1 MRIGVTG
8 STGLIGTALVENLRS
23 DGHDVVPFVR
33 TQGPISHGIR
43 WKPGADLDP
52 DALTG
57 LDAVVHLAG
66 AGVADRRWTQAY
78 KQLIRDSRVHGT
90 ATIARAMAQAQDGPR
105 ILISGSAIGYYGDT
119 GDRLTDEKGPQ
130 GSGFLAEVV
139 GDWEAAAS
147 PAVQAGVRVAFA
159 RTGLVVSS
167 RGGAWKKL
175 FPIFK
180 AGLGGKIGTGR
191 QFWPTISLHDEV
203 RALRWLIDHDISGP
217 VNLVG
222 PRALTNAEVTR
233 TMSEVL
239 HRPAVLPVPAIALK
253 VVLGEF
259 AEDVVGSQRID
270 PAVLRESGFQWDHPD
285 NRSMIEAAA
294 AGS

>member
-8 STGLIGTALVENLRS
+8 STGLIGSALVDDLRT
-23 DGHDVVPFVR
+23 DGHEVVPFVR
-33 TQGPISHGIR
+33 ARGQVGNGIA
-43 WKPGADLDP
+43 WQPGADLDP
-52 DALTG
+52 QVLEG
-57 LDAVVHLAG
+57 LDAIVHLAG
-66 AGVADRRWTQAY
+66 AGVADKRWTAEY
-78 KQLIRDSRVHGT
+78 KRLIRDSRVDGT
-90 ATIARAMAQAQDGPR
+90 GTIARAMAQSQDGPR
-105 ILISGSAIGYYGDT
+105 ILVSGSAIGYYGDT
-119 GDRLTDEKGPQ
+119 GDRLTDEEGPQ

-139 GDWEAAAS
+139 GDWEAAAA
-147 PAVQAGVRVAFA
+147 PAVAAGVRVAFA

-167 RGGAWKKL
+167 RGGAWKRL

-180 AGLGGKIGTGR
+180 AGLGGRVGSGR
-191 QFWPTISLHDEV
+191 QYWPTISLHDEV

-222 PRALTNAEVTR
+222 PRAVTNAEVTR
-233 TMSEVL
+233 TMGEVL

-259 AEDVVGSQRID
+259 AEDIVGSQRID
-270 PAVLRESGFQWDHPD
+270 PAVLRASGFQWDHPD
-285 NRSMIEAAA
+285 SRSMIEAAA